1 MYERLDKLREE
12 VRRCEKRRDDA
23 DERLKSAKA
32 KLREAESSQIL
43 SDVGALKLSPEEV
56 ARVLQL
62 AAAGQLPIP
71 GVAVSNT
78 VESGNRSVT
87 LEENSYTENDKAEE
101 NDKDENY

>member
-62 AAAGQLPIP
+62 AAVGQLPIP
-71 GVAVSNT
+71 GIAASNT
-78 VESGNRSVT
+78 VESGDRSVT

>member
-62 AAAGQLPIP
+62 AAVGQLPIP

-78 VESGNRSVT
+78 VESGDRSVT